1 MEVRKSLCLLGWF
14 IACGVYVML
23 TIRDNLNYPP
33 GWLEAPGLVN
43 FLLLWGGIP
52 GGQIDAN
59 GDDVAVTQYSLV

>member
-1 MEVRKSLCLLGWF
+1 
-14 IACGVYVML
+14 ML

-43 FLLLWGGIP
+43 FLLLWGGIA
-52 GGQIDAN
+52 GGEIDEN